1 MSKTMKFAFV
11 AALLACAF
19 VANVSATEE
28 KGENT
33 LWDHDATD
41 STIALAF
48 VALALLLIYVGLCW
62 WKGRDA
68 VTTHP
73 DHGYA
78 L

>member
-1 MSKTMKFAFV
+1 MAVTVPCVPWLTVYFGVDF
-11 AALLACAF
+11 LF
-19 VANVSATEE
+19 Q
-28 KGENT
+28 
-33 LWDHDATD
+33 